1 MPILLYAVPILLL
14 FFIFSGGK
22 KKASLDD
29 FYKGGNKD
37 IDEKTGGSKYGLP
50 TITKTKADSIA
61 IDLREEMGTPY
72 FTSESK
78 VLTLLKGLTQA
89 DYILIFDSFGIVQY
103 SRFFNAETTHF
114 GNDFNLTQ
122 WLSYEVDSKE
132 GKAQLKKQFPD
143 FF

>member
-1 MPILLYAVPILLL
+1 MPILLYAIPIILL
-14 FFIFSGGK
+14 FFLFSGGK

-29 FYKGGNKD
+29 FFKGGTKET
-37 IDEKTGGSKYGLP
+37 DEAFGGSKYGTP
-50 TITKTKADSIA
+50 SITKTKADSISIA
-61 IDLREEMGTPY
+61 LREEMGKPY

-78 VLTLLKGLTQA
+78 LLTLLKGLNEA
-89 DYILIFDSFGIVQY
+89 DYIMIFDSFGIVQY

-122 WLSYEVDSKE
+122 WLTYEVESKN
-132 GKAQLKKQFPD
+132 GVSQLKKQFPN